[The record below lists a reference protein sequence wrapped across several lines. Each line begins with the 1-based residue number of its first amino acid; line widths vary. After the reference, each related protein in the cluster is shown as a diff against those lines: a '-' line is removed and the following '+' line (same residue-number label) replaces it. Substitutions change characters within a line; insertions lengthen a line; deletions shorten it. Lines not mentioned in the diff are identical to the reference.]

1 MCEAGWRNA
10 NLAPAMNSGDGSLD
24 QPRNRAGAAKAID
37 DRFAFGFHAPQY
49 AIIGSSS
56 QLKSSDIRDCDC
68 RRHVC
73 NRHMV
78 EIRATQP
85 EAIEIFEALDRLG
98 LKQRDLARALG
109 LEENKISKA
118 RSGERQFKVGEVARA
133 KKWLESR
140 PQVSESAP
148 TIPSGSG
155 EIVEITQ
162 IDLSLAMG
170 NGTLI
175 DGYIEEVPVQFDLGY
190 IRSFTKAQP
199 SALRIAH
206 GVGESMQ
213 PTLLSN
219 DMVWIDTSQRTL
231 TLNDRIWA
239 VSIYGAAAIKRLR
252 RVGDRQILVMSDNPL
267 VPDQEVDA
275 EHITIAGRVIRFAR
289 DL

>member
-1 MCEAGWRNA
+1 
-10 NLAPAMNSGDGSLD
+10 
-24 QPRNRAGAAKAID
+24 
-37 DRFAFGFHAPQY
+37 
-49 AIIGSSS
+49 
-56 QLKSSDIRDCDC
+56 
-68 RRHVC
+68 
-73 NRHMV
+73 MV

-98 LKQRDLARALG
+98 LKQRDLARALN
-109 LEENKISKA
+109 LEENKISKV
-118 RSGERQFKVGEVARA
+118 RSGERQFKVGEVSRAR
-133 KKWLESR
+133 KWLETR
-140 PQVSESAP
+140 PQASEIPP
-148 TIPSGSG
+148 TIASGSG

-175 DGYIEEVPVQFDLGY
+175 DGYIEEMPVQFDLGY

-206 GVGESMQ
+206 GVGESMY

-219 DMVWIDTSQRTL
+219 DMVWIDTSQRNL

-239 VSIYGAAAIKRLR
+239 VSIHGAAAIKRLR
-252 RVGDRQILVMSDNPL
+252 TIGHGRILVISDNPV

-275 EHITIAGRVIRFAR
+275 KDISIAGRVIRFAR